1 MKRGHT
7 VLEYKSVIRRV
18 RAVRPEI
25 CITSDFIVGFPGET
39 EQDFEATL
47 KLIDDIGFDNS
58 FSYLYSARPG
68 TPAAEMTD
76 TTPLEVK
83 AARLKRL
90 QEKLTSQED
99 AVGQSMLGTIQRVL
113 VEGLSKK
120 DAQELA
126 GRTDNNRVIN
136 FRGLPEM
143 IDRFV
148 DVKVT
153 EVVRHTLRGELVKI
167 GV

>member
-1 MKRGHT
+1 
-7 VLEYKSVIRRV
+7 
-18 RAVRPEI
+18 
-25 CITSDFIVGFPGET
+25 
-39 EQDFEATL
+39 
-47 KLIDDIGFDNS
+47 
-58 FSYLYSARPG
+58 
-68 TPAAEMTD
+68 MTD

-90 QEKLTSQED
+90 QEKLTSLED

-120 DAQELA
+120 DTQELA

-143 IDRFV
+143 IGRFV
-148 DVKVT
+148 DVNVT
-153 EVVRHTLRGELVKI
+153 EVVRHTLRGELVKV
-167 GV
+167 GA